1 MGKAVKKLV
10 ARLALA
16 SIVVLA
22 AYAGWKG
29 GDIVFPRIE
38 AALGIGGP
46 EEEGAGAPDPAT
58 PHAAS
63 RAEERIEAF
72 RQSGDPELR
81 LQPFEVSSLL
91 RYSVPGMLPGGVV
104 EPSVR
109 MEGDRIE
116 IQAGVVPSV
125 MPSLPD
131 LGAIVGILPDT
142 VQVSVGGSLVPFGN
156 GGSMLLVRDVA
167 VKGISIPSGAF
178 PDILA
183 ALGREPARGLPPSAI
198 LVPAFAGIRGA
209 YVEDGELVLV
219 RA

>member
-1 MGKAVKKLV
+1 MGKAVKKLL
-10 ARLALA
+10 ARVALA
-16 SIVVLA
+16 AVIVLA

-29 GDIVFPRIE
+29 GDIVFPPIE
-38 AALGIGGP
+38 SALGIGGTQ
-46 EEEGAGAPDPAT
+46 ESAVPDPVT

-63 RAEERIEAF
+63 QAEKRIEAF
-72 RQSGDPELR
+72 RQSDDPELR

-91 RYSVPGMLPGGVV
+91 RYSVPGMLPGGIV

-109 MEGDRIE
+109 MQGDRIE
-116 IQAGVVPSV
+116 VQARVVPSV

-142 VQVSVGGSLVPFGN
+142 VPVSVGGALVPFGDA
-156 GGSMLLVRDVA
+156 GSMLLVRDIA

-178 PDILA
+178 PDILT
-183 ALGREPARGLPPSAI
+183 ALGREPARGLPASAI
-198 LVPAFAGIRGA
+198 LVPAFTEIKGA
-209 YVEDGELVLV
+209 YIENGELVLV